1 MHIVL
6 FVCVE
11 NTLRSVMAEAIF
23 NAKAPLGWRAES
35 AGVQPA
41 TAINPVVISLL
52 REIGIELGAKKPKL
66 VTPVMIEKAWRVITF
81 GCLDRC
87 PPRTKGK
94 SEDWPLPGST
104 GKTDAQL
111 KTIRDDVARRIERL
125 IEEIEGTRPQRNL

>member
-6 FVCVE
+6 FVCIE
-11 NTLRSVMAEAIF
+11 NTFRSIMAEAIF
-23 NAKAPLGWRAES
+23 NAKAPSGWGAES

-41 TAINPVVISLL
+41 TAINPVVITLL
-52 REIGIELGAKKPKL
+52 REIDIEVGSKSPRL
-66 VTPVMIEKAWRVITF
+66 VTPDMIERAWRVITF

-94 SEDWPLPGST
+94 SEDWAVPGST

-111 KTIRDDVARRIERL
+111 RAIRDDITRRIGRL
-125 IEEIEGTRPQRNL
+125 IGEIEGSKP

>member
-6 FVCVE
+6 FVCIE
-11 NTLRSVMAEAIF
+11 NTFRSIMAEAIF
-23 NAKAPLGWRAES
+23 NAKAPSGWGAES

-41 TAINPVVISLL
+41 TAINPVVITLL
-52 REIGIELGAKKPKL
+52 REIDIEVGSKSPRL
-66 VTPVMIEKAWRVITF
+66 VTPDMIERAWRVITF

-94 SEDWPLPGST
+94 SEDWPVPGST

-111 KTIRDDVARRIERL
+111 RAIRDDITRRIGRL
-125 IEEIEGTRPQRNL
+125 IGEIEGSKP

>member
-1 MHIVL
+1 MHVVL

-11 NTLRSVMAEAIF
+11 NTFRSVMAEAIF
-23 NAKAPLGWRAES
+23 NAKAPPGWGAKS

-41 TAINPVVISLL
+41 TAINPVVIALL
-52 REIGIELGAKKPKL
+52 REIGIELGPKRPRL
-66 VTPVMIEKAWRVITF
+66 VTPDIIERAWRIITF

-94 SEDWPLPGST
+94 SEDWPVPGST

-111 KTIRDDVARRIERL
+111 KTIRDDITRRIERL
-125 IEEIEGTRPQRNL
+125 IEEIEGSKP